1 MFALSQWLRS
11 LVALQ
16 CDITHR
22 LTKSSIPSK
31 ANTTNVVIKSEP
43 KQPLIDEKP
52 KEKKEE
58 APEIS
63 LETNEKMIIDDD
75 VAENPVIKEEGYVS
89 FVLRSFYSSFDN
101 IPVAYYQHDNL
112 NDHQVWFKT
121 TSCYRLLTFGWE
133 AIPCFCTSI
142 GKAFQTIRRSL

>member
-63 LETNEKMIIDDD
+63 LETNEKMIIDDE
-75 VAENPVIKEEGYVS
+75 VSENPVIKEEGYVS
-89 FVLRSFYSSFDN
+89 FVLRCFYSSFDN
-101 IPVAYYQHDNL
+101 IPVAYYRHDNL
-112 NDHQVWFKT
+112 NDHQV
-121 TSCYRLLTFGWE
+121 
-133 AIPCFCTSI
+133 
-142 GKAFQTIRRSL
+142 